1 MSIWTNSRY
10 SALWNI
16 LKPLNKSL
24 YAKTLPK
31 RRIWPF
37 ATTKNKNTPSY
48 TVVATK
54 WSQFLL
60 VQRDLDWPDQSCN
73 NSSNK
78 KQIHSASWF
87 LERLTYLVLV
97 TFVKRKCR
105 SGMSKRFL
113 MAYRSCQALKR
124 DTNQTQWDF
133 LKRSVQSH
141 GRFSYWILTKRP
153 VWGWGRHFPQK
164 PPQRP

>member
-1 MSIWTNSRY
+1 MDKQQIFCIMKY
-10 SALWNI
+10 FEIVKLI
-16 LKPLNKSL
+16 PLRQ
-24 YAKTLPK
+24 TLPE
-31 RRIWPF
+31 RGIWPF

-54 WSQFLL
+54 WSQFHL
-60 VQRDLDWPDQSCN
+60 VQRDLVWPDRSCN
-73 NSSNK
+73 NSSIK

-97 TFVKRKCR
+97 TFVKRKCW
-105 SGMSKRFL
+105 SGTSKRFL
-113 MAYRSCQALKR
+113 MAYRSCQTLKR
-124 DTNQTQWDF
+124 DF